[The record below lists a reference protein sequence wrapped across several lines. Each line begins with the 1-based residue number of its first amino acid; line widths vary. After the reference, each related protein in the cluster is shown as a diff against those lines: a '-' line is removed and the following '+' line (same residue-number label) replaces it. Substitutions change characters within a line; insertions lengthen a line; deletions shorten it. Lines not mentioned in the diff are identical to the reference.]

1 MELNKTRRWFYGLT
15 LFWVIFL
22 LLLGSWWLYL
32 VFKLHAD
39 LSALNLE
46 ALASQERFL
55 NMMRWEG
62 TFFFVVLIILGIS
75 LLIMYIRDMRK
86 SQALQAFFSSLSHE
100 LKTPLASMRLQAE
113 VIKDLIE
120 DESHSHEQLSNLT
133 GRLIEDTHK
142 LEGELEKSL
151 QLSRIENDAPLS
163 LAPLSLERYL
173 KRHQS
178 KMKDTHQIELV
189 FQEDASEVLADEL
202 ALNII
207 FRNLFE
213 NTKRHQPESKRI
225 RINSYRQNGNIHIL
239 YDDFG
244 KVFTG
249 DIKKLGTL
257 FYKFNSTKGSGIGL
271 FLIKNLM
278 RKMQGN
284 FEIQQSDHL
293 RFQLTFKAPK
303 GEDQ

>member
-1 MELNKTRRWFYGLT
+1 
-15 LFWVIFL
+15 
-22 LLLGSWWLYL
+22 
-32 VFKLHAD
+32 
-39 LSALNLE
+39 
-46 ALASQERFL
+46 
-55 NMMRWEG
+55 MMKWEG

-120 DESHSHEQLSNLT
+120 DETHSHEQLSNLT
-133 GRLIEDTHK
+133 SRLIEDTHK

-163 LAPLSLERYL
+163 MVPLSLERYL
-173 KRHQS
+173 KRHQT

-189 FQEDASEVLADEL
+189 FQEGASEVMADEL
-202 ALNII
+202 ALNIV

-213 NTKRHQPESKRI
+213 NTKRHQPDSNRI
-225 RINSYRQNGNIHIL
+225 RITSYLQGNQIHLL

-244 KVFTG
+244 KPFQG
-249 DIKKLGTL
+249 DTKLLGNL

-284 FEIQQSDHL
+284 FEIQNQNHL
-293 RFQLTFKAPK
+293 IFHLSFNAPK
-303 GEDQ
+303 GERL